1 MTIRRM
7 LALILITSFVLG
19 AAAQHPDIVFPSND
33 PLRLVVE
40 PIRVGMDDFEA
51 KIATVK
57 AQGREPLGLVL
68 AGGSARAYSYIGML
82 EVLESEGIRPDFIV
96 ANSMGAILGLL
107 YASGMAPSLIAEF
120 VQAVPAERYLD
131 FVLPTKGGLI
141 NVDAFEALIGD
152 LAGNLDIAGLPIP
165 IVITAEDLTTRRR
178 VEIASGDLDRV
189 MASSFAMPAIFEPK
203 RFGDTLLVDGGATT
217 LVPIALAA
225 RYSSRI
231 IVATA
236 LYNKAMDFDNPI
248 TVLNRVVDIGK
259 TRTGMEDLL
268 ASVPFVI
275 RNDVESFS
283 YMEFASPEAIIQRGR
298 ESARK
303 ILSELSK
310 WLPVRDSVPNPVL
323 ELNRAEY
330 RRSVPPKLD
339 AYRRGALPS
348 VEPSL
353 RLRPQVGLFTPS
365 EPKIA
370 GFDDQGYAGIGIGL
384 ALGRVR
390 AFIGGLVGWNASP
403 GKAWGIAA
411 DFAANPGDSIRIDAG
426 LRLYGDIGA
435 GFPFLQPESI
445 EARTGLSW
453 RLGTTALNFE
463 PYLSGLLSY
472 DFDSVAGGWESEA
485 GFSLAS
491 RAPGSGMDFP
501 GFFSTRTGYF
511 VSGGTGLSMDSGPLA
526 SFKAGFSLADTV
538 ALRGRVSG
546 RYGMEGTGLG
556 LGRWDSYRGVAPS
569 VSAVL
574 PATSAIELI
583 WLARALEF
591 DAGEILLVESVE
603 LGPYVD
609 CVWAFGELPAPP
621 TPAVLPKFLSAG
633 LSLSATLRFAGLNPF
648 ELSLYGG
655 YDVSGGYF
663 IGLRSGRLFP
673 AFR

>member
-1 MTIRRM
+1 MTIRRLLLFI
-7 LALILITSFVLG
+7 LATGFVLS
-19 AAAQHPDIVFPSND
+19 AAGQHPDIVFPSND

-40 PIRVGMDDFEA
+40 PIKVGMDGFEA
-51 KIATVK
+51 KIAAVR

-82 EVLESEGIRPDFIV
+82 EVLEGEGFRPDFIV

-107 YASGMAPSLIAEF
+107 YASGMAPSLIADL

-141 NVDAFEALIGD
+141 NVDAFEALMDD
-152 LAGNLDIAGLPIP
+152 LTGNLDISRLPIP

-203 RFGDTLLVDGGATT
+203 RFGETLLVDGGATT

-268 ASVPFVI
+268 SLSPFVI

-303 ILSELSK
+303 ILNELLT
-310 WLPVRDSVPNPVL
+310 WLPVRESIADPVL
-323 ELNRAEY
+323 EAKRSEY
-330 RRSVPPKLD
+330 HKLVPPKLD
-339 AYRRGALPS
+339 AYRRGAMPS
-348 VEPSL
+348 VEPSV
-353 RLRPQVGLFTPS
+353 RLRPQLGLFSPS
-365 EPKIA
+365 EPEIA
-370 GFDDQGYAGIGIGL
+370 GFDDQGYVGIGIGL
-384 ALGRVR
+384 ATGRVR
-390 AFIGGLVGWNASP
+390 AFLGGLVGWNSLP
-403 GKAWGIAA
+403 GKAWSIAA
-411 DFAANPGDSIRIDAG
+411 DLSSNPGDSIRIDTS
-426 LRLYGDIGA
+426 LRLYGDVSA
-435 GFPFLQPESI
+435 GFPFLQPECI
-445 EARTGLSW
+445 ETRTGLSW
-453 RLGTTALNFE
+453 RLGTKALSFE
-463 PYLSGLLSY
+463 PYLSGFLNYNFNSAA
-472 DFDSVAGGWESEA
+472 FSWESES
-485 GFSLAS
+485 GFHLAS
-491 RAPGSGMDFP
+491 QAPGSGMDFP

-511 VSGGTGLSMDSGPLA
+511 VSGGTGQPLDSGPLA
-526 SFKAGFSLADTV
+526 GFKAGFSLADTI

-546 RYGMEGTGLG
+546 RYGMRGTGLD
-556 LGRWDSYRGVAPS
+556 LGRWDSYRGVAPL

-574 PATSAIELI
+574 PATSSVELI
-583 WLARALEF
+583 WLARALKF

-603 LGPYVD
+603 MGPYVD
-609 CVWAFGELPAPP
+609 CVWAFGEIPAPP
-621 TPAVLPKFLSAG
+621 SPAVLPKSLSAG

-648 ELSLYGG
+648 ELSLFGG

-663 IGLRSGRLFP
+663 IGLRSGRIFP
-673 AFR
+673 TFR